1 MEIIASHKLEV
12 IRIVCGERRAGE
24 KSKVTL
30 YWTDSWL
37 RLAATEQSNRR
48 ENIGVHLIFRLN
60 KQNRP
65 PCERPATARDGNRF
79 TFRRREHTARYEWHP
94 ASNRN
99 EPFRLAKFISDAS
112 AGSRLKWF
120 GRREDRSTRAQQA
133 PVCVV
138 RTFNKTRL

>member
-65 PCERPATARDGNRF
+65 PCERRRPQEMETDSRF
-79 TFRRREHTARYEWHP
+79 E
-94 ASNRN
+94 
-99 EPFRLAKFISDAS
+99 DAS
-112 AGSRLKWF
+112 TLLAMSGILRVTETNHFDLPS
-120 GRREDRSTRAQQA
+120 SSQMPQQA
-133 PVCVV
+133 LV
-138 RTFNKTRL
+138 